1 MDSESADSSSQPQT
15 KASDVETSAEVDTD
29 VKQPANTND
38 IKSHSMVNNVEPPV
52 KVYDIER
59 PKVKAVR
66 VKTRHMVSQNKRRYQ
81 EGEFDL
87 DMPYIT
93 ENIIAMGFPAGDLS
107 SGFLDFFRGDTKCSI
122 FVLREYNE
130 NVVVVHCKAGMGRT
144 GLMICSLVLFL
155 KFYPTA
161 EEVIDYFNQKRCI
174 DGKALVLP
182 SQIRYVKCF
191 EHMVTCFHRENH
203 PGRMGFQLHKCP
215 YWIMPCITISD
226 HSGTL
231 FSTSNH
237 PKTKNL
243 MPEDFWI
250 KAPKK
255 GIVIFAL
262 SREPGLA
269 EVAGYFQIISMTTKA
284 IFTVEWTADSS
295 LQPDDVTAVEQL
307 SQAKLNSWILQDSI
321 VKQVNENP
329 KAGWKAALNLRFS
342 NYTVG
347 EFKNILGVKPTPKEE
362 LMSIPVVTHDKS
374 VKLPTTFDART
385 AWPNCSTIGRI
396 LGELCAGGHCGSCW
410 AFGAVEALTDRFC
423 THFGQNIPL
432 SVNDVLACCEDCG
445 SGCGGGLSI
454 TAWRYF
460 VSNGVVTE
468 KCDPYFDP
476 IGCSHPGCK
485 PTYPTPE
492 CVKKCVKGDLLW
504 NESKHYSVD
513 SYLVKQQPADIMA
526 EVYKNGPVQVSF
538 IVYEDFAHYKSG
550 VYKHVTGEVLGGHS
564 VKLIGWGT
572 SDEGEDYWLLA
583 NQWNRSWGDDGFFKI
598 IRGVNECGIEDEVVA
613 GLPSNKHVG

>member
-1 MDSESADSSSQPQT
+1 MNLPPDNHTEPASTGTQTVLESLKKGIVDSSL
-15 KASDVETSAEVDTD
+15 SA
-29 VKQPANTND
+29 
-38 IKSHSMVNNVEPPV
+38 
-52 KVYDIER
+52 
-59 PKVKAVR
+59 VKAVQ
-66 VKTRHMVSQNKRRYQ
+66 VKTRPMVSQNKRRYQ
-81 EGEFDL
+81 EGVFDL
-87 DMPYIT
+87 DMTYIT
-93 ENIIAMGFPAGDLS
+93 ENIIAMEFPAGDLS
-107 SGFLDFFRGDTKCSI
+107 SGLLEFFEVASFPFNDHNCPPLHLIKSFCQRAYSWLKEDI
-122 FVLREYNE
+122 E
-130 NVVVVHCKAGMGRT
+130 NVVVHCKAGMGRT
-144 GLMICSLVLFL
+144 GLMICSLLLFL

-161 EEVIDYFNQKRCI
+161 EEVIDYFNQKRCL
-174 DGKALVLP
+174 DGKAL
-182 SQIRYVKCF
+182 RYVKYF
-191 EHMVTCFHRENH
+191 EHMLTCFHGENR
-203 PGRMGFQLHKCP
+203 PGRRGFRLHKCP
-215 YWIMPCITISD
+215 YWIRPSITVSD
-226 HSGTL
+226 HSARRFL
-231 FSTSNH
+231 
-237 PKTKNL
+237 
-243 MPEDFWI
+243 D

-255 GIVIFAL
+255 GIVLFAL
-262 SREPGLA
+262 PREPGLA
-269 EVAGYFQIISMTTKA
+269 EVAGGFKIHFHDLQGYFYCGMDS
-284 IFTVEWTADSS
+284 ESADSS
-295 LQPDDVTAVEQL
+295 LQPDDVETSTEKTTLVLNSQLILRYENSFIGQQCVTAVEQL
-307 SQAKLNSWILQDSI
+307 SQVKLNSRILQDSI

-329 KAGWKAALNLRFS
+329 KAGWKAALNPRFS

-347 EFKNILGVKPTPKEE
+347 EFKSILGVKPTPKEE

-385 AWPNCSTIGRI
+385 AWPNCSTIGKI
-396 LGELCAGGHCGSCW
+396 L
-410 AFGAVEALTDRFC
+410 VEALSDRFC
-423 THFGQNIPL
+423 IHFGSNIPL
-432 SVNDVLACCEDCG
+432 SVNDLLACCDDCG
-445 SGCGGGLSI
+445 SGCDGGFPIG
-454 TAWRYF
+454 AWKYF

-485 PTYPTPE
+485 PIYPTPE

-513 SYLVKQQPADIMA
+513 SYLVKKQPADIMA

-538 IVYEDFAHYKSG
+538 IVYEDFAHKSG